1 MVSNAFHRPNRPIQG
16 SVSLYGNTYGVH
28 LVVACD
34 ILMKCALLPLATL
47 ARGAPRPTVEGGF
60 GKNTG
65 NHQIVDVH
73 PKPVEFSRT
82 APFVGDLPSGIQRT
96 LRP

>member
-34 ILMKCALLPLATL
+34 ILMKCAQHYHGNHT
-47 ARGAPRPTVEGGF
+47 GQKQDNHQGVHDTVESIKG
-60 GKNTG
+60 TT
-65 NHQIVDVH
+65 
-73 PKPVEFSRT
+73 T
-82 APFVGDLPSGIQRT
+82 A
-96 LRP
+96 